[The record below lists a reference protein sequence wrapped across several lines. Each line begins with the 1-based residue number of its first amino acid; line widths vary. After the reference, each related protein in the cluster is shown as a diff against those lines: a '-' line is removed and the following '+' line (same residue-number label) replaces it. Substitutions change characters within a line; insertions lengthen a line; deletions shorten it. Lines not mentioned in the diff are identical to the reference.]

1 MTVQPYVQLYG
12 CDASR
17 TGMEPTFLFAGASQG
32 CPARDPSVNVGSSL
46 TFDPLTF
53 VQPSLADGTH
63 DSTLLTM
70 NFQVSTLNLPSSSSN
85 ATNNAPI
92 VGKSVRDDFLKL
104 HPEANLTRPAA
115 DPTQLRKSVCSVDA
129 SIGTVNGTK
138 ITLSP
143 GESATISSTV
153 NSTDWG
159 FACSPVNHALINYN
173 VQAGG
178 STYQALKASELI
190 VFGSEESNICG
201 S

>member
-1 MTVQPYVQLYG
+1 M
-12 CDASR
+12 
-17 TGMEPTFLFAGASQG
+17 
-32 CPARDPSVNVGSSL
+32 
-46 TFDPLTF
+46 
-53 VQPSLADGTH
+53 
-63 DSTLLTM
+63 
-70 NFQVSTLNLPSSSSN
+70 
-85 ATNNAPI
+85 
-92 VGKSVRDDFLKL
+92 
-104 HPEANLTRPAA
+104 
-115 DPTQLRKSVCSVDA
+115 DA